1 MLGAN
6 CFTAEQYTKLVELL
20 KDAMEMTFSRA
31 SERLQKRQDE
41 DYDEQVEEELEEE
54 VCAMR
59 ERGGGEGRGM
69 EEGRNNFVFY
79 WCPLQGETDQ
89 QYLGKVADVMHSLFQ
104 THGATLLPL
113 FDELLPTFASMVVRC
128 TCSDLASHVLYIL
141 KLGHPVL

>member
-1 MLGAN
+1 
-6 CFTAEQYTKLVELL
+6 
-20 KDAMEMTFSRA
+20 MEMTFSRA

-89 QYLGKVADVMHSLFQ
+89 QYLRKVADVMHSLFQ

-113 FDELLPTFASMVVRC
+113 FDELLPTFASMVVRF
-128 TCSDLASHVLYIL
+128 SDLASHVLYIL
-141 KLGHPVL
+141 